1 MSLGGAL
8 LDDGLTLELELG
20 AALLDWWKPG
30 LLAMVFVFATS
41 LPAPCEQLIAT
52 AATAMPTRAAKPV
65 AASMGLRERIQA
77 R

>member
-8 LDDGLTLELELG
+8 LDDGLTLELG
-20 AALLDWWKPG
+20 AALLNWWKPGG
-30 LLAMVFVFATS
+30 LLAMVFVLATS

>member
-1 MSLGGAL
+1 MSLGAAL
-8 LDDGLTLELELG
+8 LDDGLTLELG
-20 AALLDWWKPG
+20 AALLDCWKPGG
-30 LLAMVFVFATS
+30 LLAMVFVLAVS
-41 LPAPCEQLIAT
+41 VPAPCEQLIAT

>member
-1 MSLGGAL
+1 MSLGGAAL
-8 LDDGLTLELELG
+8 LDVGRTLELG
-20 AALLDWWKPG
+20 AALLRWKPG
-30 LLAMVFVFATS
+30 GLLATVLVLAMS
-41 LPAPCEQLIAT
+41 LPAPCEQLTAS

>member
-1 MSLGGAL
+1 MSFGAL
-8 LDDGLTLELELG
+8 LDDGLTLELG

-30 LLAMVFVFATS
+30 GLLTMVFFLARS

-52 AATAMPTRAAKPV
+52 AATAMPSRAAKPV
-65 AASMGLRERIQA
+65 PASKGLRERTQA